1 MDIKNL
7 TSEEQIFIGEPADLG
22 YCKAYPI
29 KLRDIAK
36 MGTKKF
42 YECLNIFTLKTED
55 VKNFLKQNGIDDD
68 VTVLQFHLINALSS
82 DSYLGT
88 LNQAFQ
94 VFLHEDDITVTNE
107 AIVLGDIKED
117 RIIKQEEFDNI
128 CKLVGM
134 QTILGSE
141 KDSVDDAPPKGTKAR
156 EIWDAL
162 HKGKQQLAKAKSTDG
177 DGLTFLDLVAS
188 LAAKGNGLNAL
199 NVWDMTY
206 YAFQD
211 QFQRMQWIENYD
223 NTLRS
228 LLAGAD
234 SKRVKLENWLQ
245 PIKNKDKK

>member
-7 TSEEQIFIGEPADLG
+7 ISEEQIFIGEPADLG
-22 YCKAYPI
+22 YCKTYPI

-55 VKNFLKQNGIDDD
+55 VKDFLKQNGINDDI
-68 VTVLQFHLINALSS
+68 TVLQFHLINALSS
-82 DSYLGT
+82 DSYLET

-107 AIVLGDIKED
+107 AIVLGDIKEG

-134 QTILGSE
+134 QTTLGSE
-141 KDSVDDAPPKGTKAR
+141 KDSVDEVPPEGTKAR

-162 HKGKQQLAKAKSTDG
+162 HKGKQQLAKARSADG

-234 SKRVKLENWLQ
+234 SKKVKLENWLQ